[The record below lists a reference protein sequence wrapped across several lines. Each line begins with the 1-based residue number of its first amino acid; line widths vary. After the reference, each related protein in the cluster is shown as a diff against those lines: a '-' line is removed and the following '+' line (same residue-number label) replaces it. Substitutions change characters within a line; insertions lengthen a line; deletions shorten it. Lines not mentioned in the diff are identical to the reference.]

1 MWELPRRMKALN
13 IIINN
18 KIVFLNRQM
27 RLLLDIEFH
36 LRIIFAVFHWDWPFL
51 YVIQFQIR
59 DDRMR
64 NAIVIDYDL
73 EWVCFRAFFSNAAS
87 VSSRDSAQKVNTNKK
102 WLLFSTLITSN

>member
-18 KIVFLNRQM
+18 KIVFFERQM

-51 YVIQFQIR
+51 YVIQF
-59 DDRMR
+59 
-64 NAIVIDYDL
+64 
-73 EWVCFRAFFSNAAS
+73 
-87 VSSRDSAQKVNTNKK
+87 
-102 WLLFSTLITSN
+102 

>member
-18 KIVFLNRQM
+18 KIVFFERQM

-73 EWVCFRAFFSNAAS
+73 EWVCFRAFFRMQRAW
-87 VSSRDSAQKVNTNKK
+87 VLVIQHKK
-102 WLLFSTLITSN
+102 WTQTKNDCSSAR